1 MLEIQVNPIQT
12 ICQLATSED
21 REVLVMPYLVR
32 ELVKREVMTPH
43 LLGQLPEMLQEIA
56 WVSEYVLEEY
66 ATPIWRMSLNPSVEI
81 RSELVGKRIHEVGV
95 EVYTH
100 VVCVLFSLIAI
111 YGNGYGN
118 YLNWLNRFVQHC
130 DWKGVDLWGE
140 YADEML
146 EATYR
151 WA

>member
-1 MLEIQVNPIQT
+1 MLEIQVNPIRT
-12 ICQLATSED
+12 ILRLCASDNRTT
-21 REVLVMPYLVR
+21 LVMPYLIE
-32 ELVKREVMTPH
+32 ELTKRNILTPK
-43 LLGQLPEMLQEIA
+43 LFSALPDILQELA
-56 WVSEYVLEEY
+56 LVGEYVLETF
-66 ATPIWRMSLNPSVEI
+66 ATLTWIESLNPSVEA
-81 RSELVGKRIHEVGV
+81 RKTLVSQRIQTVGV
-95 EVYTH
+95 EDYTH

-111 YGNGYGN
+111 YGDGYGN